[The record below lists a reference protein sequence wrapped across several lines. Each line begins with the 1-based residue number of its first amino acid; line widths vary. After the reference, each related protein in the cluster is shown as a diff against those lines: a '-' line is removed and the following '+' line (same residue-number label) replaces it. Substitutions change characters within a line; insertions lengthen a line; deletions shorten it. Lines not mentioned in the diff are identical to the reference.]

1 MSGARIVAVCASD
14 ARGVR
19 KRARASG
26 RLREDWGLEGD
37 AHAGPW
43 HRQVSLL
50 AEESI
55 AYARARFRLDVGAGD
70 FAENLT
76 TRGIDLLALP
86 IGARLRIGREAVVEI
101 TQKGKKCHTGCE
113 IRTSAGQCVFPTHGI
128 FAKVLTSGEV
138 SAGDPVIV
146 ESPPADPRS

>member
-1 MSGARIVAVCASD
+1 MSGARLVAVCSSET
-14 ARGVR
+14 RGVR
-19 KRARASG
+19 KQAMKTG
-26 RLREDWGLEGD
+26 TLRQDWGLEGD

-55 AYARARFRLDVGAGD
+55 AWARSHWNLDVSSGD

-86 IGARLRIGREAVVEI
+86 IGARVRIGREALLEI
-101 TQKGKKCHTGCE
+101 TQKGKECHAGCA
-113 IRTSAGQCVFPTHGI
+113 IRTSTGRCVFPTQGI
-128 FAKVLTSGEV
+128 FARVLASGPV
-138 SAGDPVIV
+138 SAGDRVLV
-146 ESPPADPRS
+146 EPMRE